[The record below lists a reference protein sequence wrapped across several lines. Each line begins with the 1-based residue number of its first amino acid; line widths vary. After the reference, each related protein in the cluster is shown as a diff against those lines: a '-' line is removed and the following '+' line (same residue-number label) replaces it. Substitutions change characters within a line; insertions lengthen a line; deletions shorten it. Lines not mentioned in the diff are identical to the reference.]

1 MNMVLP
7 GICFADANASFDDA
21 QFVICGVP
29 FDRTA
34 SFRAGARMAP
44 NAIRQA
50 SYNFE
55 TYLFEH
61 DVDLSDIPMND
72 LGNVEECGSPDEMV
86 EVVREIAKRIV
97 NAGKFPVFVG
107 GEHTTTIPVV
117 EAFDD
122 IGVISIDAHL
132 DYRPEYLGVKYSHAC
147 VTRRISEHVGIENV
161 LVFGVRSISTEERGD
176 KMPDYI
182 DAFTIHKEGVEKAFR
197 RAARMMEKER
207 VFLTLDID
215 GIDPAFA
222 PGTGTPEP
230 FGLTPLEVKKCINML
245 GKRMV
250 GFDITEVSPPYDEGN
265 TAALAAR
272 MMREAIAVVWKN
284 RK

>member
-1 MNMVLP
+1 MVLA
-7 GICFADANASFDDA
+7 GIYFADANASFDDA
-21 QFVICGVP
+21 KFVICGVP
-29 FDRTA
+29 FDRTT
-34 SFRAGARMAP
+34 SYRAGARMAP

-61 DVDLSDIPMND
+61 DVDLSDVPMND
-72 LGNVEECGSPDEMV
+72 MGNVEECGSPEEMV
-86 EVVREIAKRIV
+86 EIVRGIAKKAV
-97 NAGKFPVFVG
+97 KAGKFPVFMG

-132 DYRPEYLGVKYSHAC
+132 DYRESYLGLKYSHAC
-147 VTRRISEHVGIENV
+147 VTRRISEHLGRENV
-161 LVFGVRSISTEERGD
+161 LVFGVRSISAEEKSE
-176 KMPDYI
+176 KMPEFI
-182 DAFTIHKEGVEKAFR
+182 DAFTIHDVGVESAFK
-197 RAARMMEKER
+197 RALNIIRKEK

-230 FGLTPLEVKKCINML
+230 FGLTPMEVKKCIGML
-245 GKRMV
+245 GERLV
-250 GFDITEVSPPYDEGN
+250 GFDVTEVSPPYDEGN

-272 MMREAIAVVWKN
+272 MMREVIAVAWKN
-284 RK
+284 MK

>member
-1 MNMVLP
+1 M
-7 GICFADANASFDDA
+7 
-21 QFVICGVP
+21 
-29 FDRTA
+29 
-34 SFRAGARMAP
+34 
-44 NAIRQA
+44 
-50 SYNFE
+50 
-55 TYLFEH
+55 
-61 DVDLSDIPMND
+61 
-72 LGNVEECGSPDEMV
+72 
-86 EVVREIAKRIV
+86 
-97 NAGKFPVFVG
+97 
-107 GEHTTTIPVV
+107 
-117 EAFDD
+117 
-122 IGVISIDAHL
+122 
-132 DYRPEYLGVKYSHAC
+132 
-147 VTRRISEHVGIENV
+147 
-161 LVFGVRSISTEERGD
+161 LVFGVRSISTEERSD
-176 KMPDYI
+176 KMPNYI